1 MLTIRGRDS
10 GEGRGEKDGEGGDQ
24 GEGNMNCEH
33 VLTIRGRDGGEEG
46 MRRVEIR
53 GGGRKRVEEREC
65 KDRGRRIRRERG

>member
-1 MLTIRGRDS
+1 MLTIRGRGS
-10 GEGRGEKDGEGGDQ
+10 GGWRGEKDGEGGDQ
-24 GEGNMNCEH
+24 GEGNMNC
-33 VLTIRGRDGGEEG
+33 GRDGGEEG

>member
-1 MLTIRGRDS
+1 M
-10 GEGRGEKDGEGGDQ
+10 
-24 GEGNMNCEH
+24 
-33 VLTIRGRDGGEEG
+33 LTIRGRDGGEEG